1 MRKLMVITVGVV
13 IPGLLLLL
21 VWKGYNAVFEA
32 NVNPE
37 LAPYELYVAPGTTL
51 ETVYEEWF
59 ESGLLLQPEGFYLIG
74 KKKGLDTLKTGHYFI
89 EEGMSSNGI
98 VNMLKA
104 GLQTPVKVS
113 FNSAKDLHDL
123 ADQLSPQLLTDAAS
137 LYAALQAPMEGWEGP
152 LKQGAFLP
160 DTYEFYWNASAE
172 TVANKLYQ
180 NTISFWTPS
189 RIRQAKELGLT
200 PGEVSTLASIV
211 MKESSKADDRP
222 KVARLYLNRLATG
235 MKLQADP
242 TVIYTIQQEK
252 PDAVVQRVLRKDLT
266 IDSPYNTYKNVGL
279 PPGPICVPEKAALLA
294 VLEAPEHDYIFMCAD
309 PDQPGY
315 HAFARNY
322 AGHLVNQRKWT
333 NWLNSR
339 KIYR

>member
-1 MRKLMVITVGVV
+1 MVITIGVV

-21 VWKGYNAVFEA
+21 VWKGYNAVFEP

-37 LAPYELYVAPGTTL
+37 LTPYELFVEPGTTL
-51 ETVYEEWF
+51 ENIYEDWF

-74 KKKGLDTLKTGHYFI
+74 TKKGLDTLKTGHYLI
-89 EEGMSSNGI
+89 TEGMSSNGI

-113 FNSAKDLHDL
+113 FNSAKNLRDL
-123 ADQLSPQLLTDAAS
+123 AGQLSTQLLTDEAS
-137 LYAALQAPMEGWEGP
+137 LFDALQMPMEGWEGP

-160 DTYEFYWNASAE
+160 DTYEFYWNASAT

-189 RIRQAKELGLT
+189 RIREAQEIGLT

-211 MKESSKADDRP
+211 MKESSKSEDRP

-242 TVIYTIQQEK
+242 TVIYAMQQK
-252 PDAVVQRVLRKDLT
+252 DPAKVVQRVLRKDLS
-266 IDSPYNTYKNVGL
+266 IDSPYNTYRNVGL

-294 VLEAPEHDYIFMCAD
+294 VLNAPEHDFIFMCAD

-315 HAFARNY
+315 HSFARTY

-339 KIYR
+339 NIYR